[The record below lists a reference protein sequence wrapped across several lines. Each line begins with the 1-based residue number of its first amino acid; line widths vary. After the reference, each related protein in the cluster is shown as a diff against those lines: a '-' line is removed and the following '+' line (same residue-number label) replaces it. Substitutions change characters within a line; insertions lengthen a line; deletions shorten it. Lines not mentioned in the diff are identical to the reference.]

1 MPVRLNI
8 TMDEVLYRRLRDAC
22 PPKGIS
28 RFISDAVRARLHP
41 DQAALEAGYK
51 AAARETWRS
60 ELAEAWAATEVEDW
74 PQ

>member
-8 TMDEVLYRRLRDAC
+8 TMDEVLYRRLKDAC

-28 RFISDAVRARLHP
+28 RFISDAVQVRLHP
-41 DQAALEAGYK
+41 DRAALEAGYR
-51 AAARETWRS
+51 AAAREAWRS
-60 ELAEAWAATEVEDW
+60 ELADAWEATEVEDW

>member
-51 AAARETWRS
+51 AAARETWRR
-60 ELAEAWAATEVEDW
+60 ELAEAWEATEVENW
-74 PQ
+74 PR